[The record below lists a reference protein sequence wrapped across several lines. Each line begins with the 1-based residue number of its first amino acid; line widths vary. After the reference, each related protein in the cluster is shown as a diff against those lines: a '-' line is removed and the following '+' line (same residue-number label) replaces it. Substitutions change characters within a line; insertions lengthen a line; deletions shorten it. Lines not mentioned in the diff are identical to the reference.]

1 MIIVELSLLNIGL
14 RSEVILLE
22 IITSYQTDSQGRL

>member
-1 MIIVELSLLNIGL
+1 MIIVELNLLNIGL

-22 IITSYQTDSQGRL
+22 IITGYQTDSRGRP